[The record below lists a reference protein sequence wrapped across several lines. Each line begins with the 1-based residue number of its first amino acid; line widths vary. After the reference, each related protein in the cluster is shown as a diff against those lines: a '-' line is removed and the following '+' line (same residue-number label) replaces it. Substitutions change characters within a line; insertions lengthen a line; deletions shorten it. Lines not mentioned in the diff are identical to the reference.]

1 MIGSTFL
8 YQRKK
13 APFAAKLSLVSLM
26 DIFTILVFF
35 LLLNSGESE
44 NIENVRFVELPG
56 STTGTAPHKELIVSI
71 NKDEV
76 WLEGEVVAKI
86 ADIRSNPD
94 GVIESLAQAL
104 ALNTET
110 RTELTGFEKENGLA
124 VTIMGDKWVPY
135 EILKSVMATCRLKDY
150 RNISLAVNHV
160 AVGGGTVSSADN
172 SAVNSDAAPVTNASS
187 VGG

>member
-13 APFAAKLSLVSLM
+13 APFAVKLSLVSLM

-44 NIENVRFVELPG
+44 NIENARFVELPG
-56 STTGTAPHKELIVSI
+56 STTGTTPHKELTVSI

-76 WLEGEVVAKI
+76 WLEGEMVAKI
-86 ADIRSNPD
+86 EDIIKNPD
-94 GVIESLAQAL
+94 EVIEPLAKAL
-104 ALNTET
+104 DLNTENKG
-110 RTELTGFEKENGLA
+110 EALTGFEKENGFA
-124 VTIMGDKWVPY
+124 VTIMGDKSVPY
-135 EILKSVMATCRLKDY
+135 EILKSVMATCRLQNY

-160 AVGGGTVSSADN
+160 VSSGPSLNTGTAPVASTKAVGG
-172 SAVNSDAAPVTNASS
+172 
-187 VGG
+187 

>member
-56 STTGTAPHKELIVSI
+56 STTGTAPHKELVVSI

-76 WLEGEVVAKI
+76 WLEGDIVAKV
-86 ADIRSNPD
+86 ADIESNP
-94 GVIESLAQAL
+94 GEVIASLAKAL
-104 ALNTET
+104 ESNKEQ
-110 RTELTGFEKENGLA
+110 RTELSGFEKENGLA
-124 VTIMGDKWVPY
+124 ITIMGDKWVPY
-135 EILKSVMATCRLKDY
+135 EILKSVMATCRLQDY

-160 AVGGGTVSSADN
+160 VSGSSLITNESPAVTNSSAVGG
-172 SAVNSDAAPVTNASS
+172 
-187 VGG
+187 

>member
-56 STTGTAPHKELIVSI
+56 STTGTTPHKELVVSI

-76 WLEGEVVAKI
+76 WLEGEVVAKVGDI
-86 ADIRSNPD
+86 AANPD
-94 GVIESLAQAL
+94 GVIEAL
-104 ALNTET
+104 AKALELNTENKG
-110 RTELTGFEKENGLA
+110 ELTGFEKENGLA

-135 EILKSVMATCRLKDY
+135 EILKSVMATCRLQDY

-160 AVGGGTVSSADN
+160 VTGVNAVSNGSNAASA
-172 SAVNSDAAPVTNASS
+172 AGS

>member
-8 YQRKK
+8 YERKK

-35 LLLNSGESE
+35 LLLNSGESD
-44 NIENVRFVELPG
+44 NIENVRFVELPA

-76 WLEGEVVAKI
+76 WLEGEVVAKVS
-86 ADIRSNPD
+86 DIVTKPD
-94 GVIESLAQAL
+94 DVIESLAAAL
-104 ALNTET
+104 ELNTESK
-110 RTELTGFEKENGLA
+110 TELTGFEKENGFA
-124 VTIMGDKWVPY
+124 ITIMGDKWVNY
-135 EILKSVMATCRLKDY
+135 DILKSVMATCRLKNY

-160 AVGGGTVSSADN
+160 ASGSGAAPATVSSN
-172 SAVNSDAAPVTNASS
+172 SANT

>member
-35 LLLNSGESE
+35 LLLNSGQSD

-56 STTGTAPHKELIVSI
+56 STTGTTPHEELVVSI

-76 WLEGEVVAKI
+76 WLEGEAVAKV
-86 ADIRSNPD
+86 ADIEANPD
-94 GVIESLAQAL
+94 KIIDAL
-104 ALNTET
+104 AKALQANTDKKD
-110 RTELTGFEKENGLA
+110 ELTGFEKENGFA
-124 VTIMGDKWVPY
+124 VTIMGDKSVPY
-135 EILKSVMATCRLKDY
+135 EILKSVMTTCRYQNY

-160 AVGGGTVSSADN
+160 VGAAGNSNSAVGG
-172 SAVNSDAAPVTNASS
+172 
-187 VGG
+187 

>member
-35 LLLNSGESE
+35 LLLNSGQSD
-44 NIENVRFVELPG
+44 NIENVRFVELPA
-56 STTGTAPHKELIVSI
+56 STTGTTPNEELIVSI

-76 WLEGEVVAKI
+76 WFEGEVVASV
-86 ADIRSNPD
+86 ADITANPD
-94 GVIESLAQAL
+94 NVIEALAQAL
-104 ALNTET
+104 VLKAEAK
-110 RTELTGFEKENGLA
+110 TELTGFEKENGLA

-150 RNISLAVNHV
+150 RNISLAVNSV
-160 AVGGGTVSSADN
+160 ITGAGAVSNDSTPTASS
-172 SAVNSDAAPVTNASS
+172 SS

>member
-44 NIENVRFVELPG
+44 NIENIRFVELPG
-56 STTGTAPHKELIVSI
+56 STTGTPPHKELIVSI

-76 WLEGEVVAKI
+76 WLEGKVVAKVAEI
-86 ADIRSNPD
+86 TANPD
-94 GVIESLAQAL
+94 GIIESLAQAL
-104 ALNTET
+104 ALNTEIKG
-110 RTELTGFEKENGLA
+110 ELTGFEKENGLA

-135 EILKSVMATCRLKDY
+135 EILKSVMATCRLNDY

-160 AVGGGTVSSADN
+160 VTGAGVVSSN
-172 SAVNSDAAPVTNASS
+172 STAAANTNS

>member
-76 WLEGEVVAKI
+76 WLEGKVVAKVE
-86 ADIRSNPD
+86 DITANPD
-94 GVIESLAQAL
+94 DVIQSLADAL
-104 ALNTET
+104 ALNTENK
-110 RTELTGFEKENGLA
+110 EALTGFEKENGLA

-135 EILKSVMATCRLKDY
+135 EILKSVMATCRVQDY

-160 AVGGGTVSSADN
+160 VAGTSTIQSDAT
-172 SAVNSDAAPVTNASS
+172 SAVNPNS

>member
-35 LLLNSGESE
+35 LLLNSGKSE

-56 STTGTAPHKELIVSI
+56 STTGTVPHKELIVSI

-76 WLEGEVVAKI
+76 WLEGEVVAKV
-86 ADIRSNPD
+86 ADITADPD
-94 GVIESLAQAL
+94 GVIQPLADAL
-104 ALNTET
+104 ARNTENKK
-110 RTELTGFEKENGLA
+110 EFTGFEKENGLA

-135 EILKSVMATCRLKDY
+135 EILKSVMATCRLQDY

-160 AVGGGTVSSADN
+160 VTGASAIGAQDASIVNPN
-172 SAVNSDAAPVTNASS
+172 SA
-187 VGG
+187 GG

>member
-56 STTGTAPHKELIVSI
+56 STTGTVPHKELIVSI

-76 WLEGEVVAKI
+76 WLEGKVVAKV
-86 ADIRSNPD
+86 ADITANPD
-94 GVIESLAQAL
+94 GVIQSLADAL
-104 ALNTET
+104 ALNTENKE
-110 RTELTGFEKENGLA
+110 ELTGFEKENGLA

-135 EILKSVMATCRLKDY
+135 EILKSVMATCRLQDY
-150 RNISLAVNHV
+150 RNISLAVNHIV
-160 AVGGGTVSSADN
+160 TGTSAIGNQDTSTAN
-172 SAVNSDAAPVTNASS
+172 PNS